1 MWPDW
6 LSLNMFLF
14 CSVLLFHPTHSLR
27 LESWSFLVHSMT
39 TSPSPSK
46 PAQLQSYSK
55 IWLGLTVPKPPTAS
69 DIVNSVCIFSAPNN
83 WAGVSYL
90 QSNSFLDSEANL
102 FLSQGLGSSP
112 APFPPAGLHP
122 CCWWPQRSGQF
133 LLKGTGTTV
142 QALTCGLQRA
152 LFLGT
157 FTQQFPPIIS
167 PNLADLGKKF
177 L

>member
-112 APFPPAGLHP
+112 APFPSSLLLMASEKWPVPAKGNRNYCASSDLWVTESSLFGNLHP
-122 CCWWPQRSGQF
+122 
-133 LLKGTGTTV
+133 TV
-142 QALTCGLQRA
+142 PSHY
-152 LFLGT
+152 F
-157 FTQQFPPIIS
+157 S
-167 PNLADLGKKF
+167 
-177 L
+177 